1 MPNELLLDTAAWFRL
16 YFVGKPYVTMIGS
29 LKKNNGSFGIISIV
43 QETSNEGL
51 LQYRIIIRSRKV
63 GFLC

>member
-1 MPNELLLDTAAWFRL
+1 MPNELLLDTATWFRL

-29 LKKNNGSFGIISIV
+29 LKKNNESFGIISIV
-43 QETSNEGL
+43 QETSKEGL

>member
-1 MPNELLLDTAAWFRL
+1 MPNELLLDAAAWFRL

-29 LKKNNGSFGIISIV
+29 LKKNNGSFCIISIV